1 MRPATLPA
9 ARRVRYAWRMA
20 AAARAEGPVKA
31 WIEPDRLAFAR
42 AFPGQMALFLLS
54 VVGSAALAYALHP
67 LFWGAVGFLL
77 LRQASLEASLRE
89 LFREGMLHPAQ
100 LVPGGLMAT
109 LVRLEGEGGT
119 QDAVVISRAPWRWR
133 RGEARLSAVRFGAAP
148 PWGGERAAV
157 VVAGEPPA
165 LKPLSPD
172 LAGIDERRARLTV
185 DRIPEGYWQAL
196 TRALSQ
202 LHDPGEGL
210 HPVQLGAEPWY
221 GKAGESLAAEAPE
234 PLSRDQTSIWCA
246 ALPCIEEPAMLP
258 EERRRVL
265 GLRRR
270 ALWVSAGW
278 AAGALLA
285 LAVLGVSGV
294 AARHAP
300 LLSLLGLAS
309 LLAAPLSLVAAL
321 RGLFRASAYA
331 ADLAEGRVLRFGGV
345 LSDFDSLALDPDLAL
360 LFRRGLLTAD
370 SSMQEELVVLP
381 KSGQLLYAN
390 KGWAPPSLVLS
401 VRRVADPP
409 RDPVRLSLPRD
420 FEPQRYDATVN
431 LARRRLTSQET
442 SELSDY
448 MRSLRR
454 PGRGF
459 WLVLAFVAVA
469 LGAWHSEG
477 FRLPPTSV
485 GVPLALLASCVAAW
499 STVRRFRLA
508 ARLDNDIELGWV
520 LTVDRAAQTD
530 APRAELPVLGVET
543 LLHAQLDWTVNRRP
557 AAWRRLGGL

>member
-1 MRPATLPA
+1 
-9 ARRVRYAWRMA
+9 MA

-42 AFPGQMALFLLS
+42 AFPGQMALFVLS
-54 VVGSAALAYALHP
+54 VVGSAVLAYALHP
-67 LFWGAVGFLL
+67 LFWGAVGFLV

-100 LVPGGLMAT
+100 LLASGRLAT
-109 LVRLEGEGGT
+109 LVRLEGEGGV
-119 QDAVVISRAPWRWR
+119 QDAVVISRVPRRWRWTVLR
-133 RGEARLSAVRFGAAP
+133 HGSVRAGAAL

-157 VVAGEPPA
+157 VIAGEPPS

-172 LAGIDERRARLTV
+172 FAGIDSRRARLTV

-196 TRALSQ
+196 TRALNQ
-202 LHDPGEGL
+202 LQEPGEGL
-210 HPVQLGAEPWY
+210 HPVELGAEPWY
-221 GKAGESLAAEAPE
+221 GKPGEVAAAEPPE

-246 ALPCIEEPAMLP
+246 ALPCIEEPPMVPA
-258 EERRRVL
+258 ERRRVL
-265 GLRRR
+265 WLRRR
-270 ALWVSAGW
+270 ERWVVAGW
-278 AAGALLA
+278 AAATLLA
-285 LAVLGVSGV
+285 LAGLSGV
-294 AARHAP
+294 WAAGAQPRP
-300 LLSLLGLAS
+300 VIVLLGLVC
-309 LLAAPLSLVAAL
+309 LFAAPLSAMTAIRSLL
-321 RGLFRASAYA
+321 RARAYA
-331 ADLAEGRVLRFGGV
+331 ADLREGRVLRFGGV

-381 KSGQLLYAN
+381 RSGQLLYAN
-390 KGWAPPSLVLS
+390 KGWAPPAFVLT

-409 RDPVRLSLPRD
+409 REAVRLALPRD
-420 FEPQRYDATVN
+420 FEPQRYDAAVDV
-431 LARRRLTSQET
+431 ARRRLTPQET
-442 SELSDY
+442 GELSEY
-448 MRSLRR
+448 TRSLRR

-469 LGAWHSEG
+469 FGAWHGED

-520 LTVDRAAQTD
+520 LTVDRSPQAEVA
-530 APRAELPVLGVET
+530 RAELPALGVET

-557 AAWRRLGGL
+557 AAWRRLGGP

>member
-1 MRPATLPA
+1 
-9 ARRVRYAWRMA
+9 MA

-42 AFPGQMALFLLS
+42 AFPGQMALFLLA
-54 VVGSAALAYALHP
+54 VIGSAVLAYALHP

-100 LVPGGLMAT
+100 LVAGGRLAT
-109 LVRLEGEGGT
+109 LVRLEGEGGA
-119 QDAVVISRAPWRWR
+119 QDAVVISRVPRRWR
-133 RGEARLSAVRFGAAP
+133 RAVPRHGLPRAGAAL
-148 PWGGERAAV
+148 PWGGVRAAV
-157 VVAGEPPA
+157 VIAGEPPA
-165 LKPLSPD
+165 LRPLSPD
-172 LAGIDERRARLTV
+172 FAGIDSRRARLTV
-185 DRIPEGYWQAL
+185 DRIPDGYWQAL

-202 LHDPGEGL
+202 LQEPGEGL
-210 HPVQLGAEPWY
+210 HPVQLGVEPWY
-221 GKAGESLAAEAPE
+221 GKPAETATAELPE

-258 EERRRVL
+258 EEQRRVL
-265 GLRRR
+265 WLRRR
-270 ALWVSAGW
+270 ARWVFAGW
-278 AAGALLA
+278 AAAALLA
-285 LAVLGVSGV
+285 LGGLLGVSVG
-294 AARHAP
+294 ATRPTPALA
-300 LLSLLGLAS
+300 LLGLACVFTAPLF
-309 LLAAPLSLVAAL
+309 LLAAGRSLI
-321 RGLFRASAYA
+321 RARAYA
-331 ADLAEGRVLRFGGV
+331 ADLRGGRVLRFGGV

-390 KGWAPPSLVLS
+390 KGWAPPAFVLS

-409 RDPVRLSLPRD
+409 RDAVRLSLPRD
-420 FEPQRYDATVN
+420 FEPQRYDAAVDV
-431 LARRRLTSQET
+431 ARRRLTPQET
-442 SELSDY
+442 RELSEY
-448 MRSLRR
+448 TRSLRR

-469 LGAWHSEG
+469 FGAWHSEG

-520 LTVDRAAQTD
+520 LTVDRSPQADLA
-530 APRAELPVLGVET
+530 RAELPALGVET

-557 AAWRRLGGL
+557 AAWRRLGGP

>member
-1 MRPATLPA
+1 
-9 ARRVRYAWRMA
+9 MA

-42 AFPGQMALFLLS
+42 AFPGQMALFVLS

-100 LVPGGLMAT
+100 LVSGGRLAT
-109 LVRLEGEGGT
+109 LVRLEGDGGA

-133 RGEARLSAVRFGAAP
+133 KAFSPFGSVHAAAAL

-157 VVAGEPPA
+157 VIAGEPPA

-172 LAGIDERRARLTV
+172 FAGIDSIRARLSV

-196 TRALSQ
+196 ARALSQ
-202 LHDPGEGL
+202 LHEPGEGL

-221 GKAGESLAAEAPE
+221 GKPADTPAESIAAALPE
-234 PLSRDQTSIWCA
+234 PLSRDQTSVWCA
-246 ALPCIEEPAMLP
+246 ALPCIEEPTMLP
-258 EERRRVL
+258 EEQKRVHW
-265 GLRRR
+265 LRRR
-270 ALWVSAGW
+270 ALWMFAVW
-278 AAGALLA
+278 LTAAL
-285 LAVLGVSGV
+285 LAVLGVVGV
-294 AARHAP
+294 SVSAARPTALP
-300 LLSLLGLAS
+300 SLLGLLCLFAVP
-309 LLAAPLSLVAAL
+309 LLLFAAIRSLV
-321 RGLFRASAYA
+321 RASAYA

-390 KGWAPPSLVLS
+390 KGWAPPSFTLS

-409 RDPVRLSLPRD
+409 RDPVRLPLPRD

-431 LARRRLTSQET
+431 LGRRRLTPQET
-442 SELSDY
+442 SELSEY
-448 MRSLRR
+448 TRSLRR

-485 GVPLALLASCVAAW
+485 GVPLALLSSCVAAW

-520 LTVDRAAQTD
+520 LTVDRAAQ
-530 APRAELPVLGVET
+530 AHVPRAELPALGVET
-543 LLHAQLDWTVNRRP
+543 LLHAQLDWTVNKRP